1 VADLASGTAPN
12 PQLVVDHNATTNAGS
27 AEHAD
32 QRGVLTASAE
42 TNLCV
47 DANLNVIAQLNRHTT
62 KSVGQLCR
70 ERVGDHPTGKVPGVA
85 QGSGLRIDLTW
96 STDAD
101 TDQVLK
107 VDPGID
113 DGRLY

>member
-1 VADLASGTAPN
+1 MTQQLQHIIDSAWEDRANLSVRSAPK
-12 PQLVVDHNATTNAGS
+12 DI
-27 AEHAD
+27 
-32 QRGVLTASAE
+32 
-42 TNLCV
+42 V
-47 DANLNVIAQLNRHTT
+47 DAVENVIAQLNRHTT
-62 KSVGQLCR
+62 KSIGQLRR

-96 STDAD
+96 STDSD
-101 TDQVLK
+101 TDQVFK